1 MSDSNTHI
9 GFYKSRFYFL
19 VSCLV
24 IFGFVL
30 VGKLVYLQF
39 YTNTEGLGIAPEAL
53 VKNVVLEPSR
63 GDIYAADGNILATSV
78 ARYALHWD
86 AVTATNKLFQ
96 EHKAAL
102 ADSISALTDTPAV
115 KILNQ
120 LEIARKKK
128 SRYWLVAKDVSYS
141 TFKRYKTFP
150 IFNRSTYK
158 GGLIVEQEIKREH
171 PLGKIAERTIGYE
184 KLDKDGT
191 YFRVGLEGAFSQ
203 YLRGDSG
210 LRLKQKIA
218 NGQWKPIS
226 DSNEKEPTQG
236 YDLRTTLDVNIQ
248 DIAHNALLGQLEA
261 YEADHGTV
269 VVMEVGTGAIRA
281 IANLGRTEEGKYFEK
296 LNYAVGEAHEPGST
310 FKLMGMIAA
319 LEDKVIYENTLI
331 DTGNGELTFYGKYK
345 VKDSKRGGYG
355 TITAARAFEVSSN
368 VGLVKIVHDNYKE
381 NPKKFVDR
389 LYNMGLNKNLALPIL
404 GEGVPK
410 IPYPTDTDWDG
421 LDLPWM
427 AYGYGVSLTPL
438 QTLTFYNAIA
448 NQGEMVQPRFL
459 TEIGNLGN
467 TPFKVFSKQVLNPSI
482 CSEETLKKV
491 QSMMFNVVDKK
502 WGTGHRIKDSLLT
515 MAGKTGTC
523 QVDYTTDS
531 VQYVSSFVGYFP
543 AEKPQYSCI
552 VVIHRPDK
560 TKGYYGATVAAP
572 VFKTIA
578 KKIFNDIPK
587 QIPLEASSLTDLIEN
602 IRSQGD
608 LSVPNLTGL
617 SEQEAIKKSQELGLK
632 VLLNGK
638 GTVIKQRPEA
648 GAKISNHQQVILKLS
663 WKNYKTYCTV

>member
-86 AVTATNKLFQ
+86 AVTASNKLFQ

-115 KILNQ
+115 TILNQ

-587 QIPLEASSLTDLIEN
+587 QIMLEASSLTDLIEN
-602 IRSQGD
+602 TRSQGD

-617 SEQEAIKKSQELGLK
+617 SEEEAIKKSQELGLK
-632 VLLNGK
+632 VLINGK
-638 GTVIKQRPEA
+638 GTVIEQQPEA

-663 WKNYKTYCTV
+663 

>member
-1 MSDSNTHI
+1 MNNSNSLN
-9 GFYKSRFYFL
+9 GFHKSRFYLLISFL
-19 VSCLV
+19 A

-30 VGKLVYLQF
+30 IGKLIYLQF
-39 YTNTEGLGIAPEAL
+39 YSNTEGLGIVPETL

-78 ARYALHWD
+78 ASYDLYWD
-86 AVTATNKLFQ
+86 AITPSSSLFNGNKQ
-96 EHKAAL
+96 TL
-102 ADSISALTDTPAV
+102 ADSIATLTGNTPTV
-115 KILNQ
+115 VLNQ
-120 LEIARKKK
+120 LENARKQK
-128 SRYWLVAKDVSYS
+128 SRYWPLVKDVSYS
-141 TFKRYKTFP
+141 TYKQYKNFP
-150 IFNRSTYK
+150 IFNKSTYK

-236 YDLRTTLDVNIQ
+236 FDLRTTLDVNIQ
-248 DIAHNALLGQLEA
+248 DIAHSTLLSQLEK

-269 VVMEVGTGAIRA
+269 VVMEVNSGNIKA
-281 IANLGRTEEGKYFEK
+281 IANLGRTEDGKYFEK

-319 LEDKVIYENTLI
+319 LEDKVIDENTLI
-331 DTGNGELTFYGKYK
+331 ETGKGELTFYKKYK

-355 TITAARAFEVSSN
+355 TITAAEAFEVSSN
-368 VGLVKIVHDNYKE
+368 VGLVKIVYDNYKE
-381 NPKKFVDR
+381 NPKQFVDR
-389 LYNMGLNKNLALPIL
+389 LYNMGLNKNLGLPIK
-404 GEGVPK
+404 GEGNPK
-410 IPYPTDTDWDG
+410 IPYPTDADWDG

-448 NQGEMVQPRFL
+448 NNGEMVQPRFL

-467 TPFKVFSKQVLNPSI
+467 VPHKVFTKQVLNPSI
-482 CSEETLKKV
+482 CSEETLGKV
-491 QSMMFNVVDKK
+491 QKMMFNVVDKK
-502 WGTGHRIKDSLLT
+502 WGTGYRIKDSILT

-523 QVDYTTDS
+523 QVDYTTDN
-531 VQYVSSFVGYFP
+531 VQYISSFVGYFP
-543 AEKPQYSCI
+543 VEQPQYSCV

-560 TKGYYGATVAAP
+560 SKGYYGATVAAP
-572 VFKTIA
+572 VFRTIA
-578 KKIFNDIPK
+578 KKIFNDIP
-587 QIPLEASSLTDLIEN
+587 QQLHLRASNITDLIEKIQLQKN
-602 IRSQGD
+602 FII
-608 LSVPNLTGL
+608 PNLAGL
-617 SEQEAIKKSQELGLK
+617 SSQEAIEKIEALGLK
-632 VLLNGK
+632 VELIGK
-638 GTVIKQRPEA
+638 GSVKGQKPQA
-648 GAKISNHQQVILKLS
+648 GTKVKNIQKVILELS
-663 WKNYKTYCTV
+663 